1 MGVFSRFADIVN
13 ANFNAILDK
22 AEDPEKMIRLIIQE
36 MEDTLVEVRT
46 TSARTIAERKDLNR
60 QLERFNNEAADWES
74 KAELAVN
81 KSREDLAR
89 AALMEKKR
97 SLEAVTTMTQ
107 EVGRLDETLDKLTS
121 EITTLQEKLNDA
133 KARQKAMVMRHSAA
147 ESRVKVRENI
157 IKVSGAEASA
167 KFDRFERKLDEIDAT
182 IESQDLGRKSSLA
195 DEISN
200 LEAEEQLDQE
210 LEQLKQKLSGAKP
223 STTASSAEKNTKS
236 KSAS

>member
-60 QLERFNNEAADWES
+60 QLERFNNEAADWEA

-97 SLEAVTTMTQ
+97 SLETVTAMTQ
-107 EVGRLDETLDKLTS
+107 EVTRLDETLDKLTS

-133 KARQKAMVMRHSAA
+133 RARQKAMVMRHSAA

-167 KFDRFERKLDEIDAT
+167 KFERFERKLDEIDAT
-182 IESQDLGRKSSLA
+182 IESQDLGRKNSLA

-210 LEQLKQKLSGAKP
+210 LAQLKQKLSGSKSSA
-223 STTASSAEKNTKS
+223 ASSEKNTKS
-236 KSAS
+236 KSSS